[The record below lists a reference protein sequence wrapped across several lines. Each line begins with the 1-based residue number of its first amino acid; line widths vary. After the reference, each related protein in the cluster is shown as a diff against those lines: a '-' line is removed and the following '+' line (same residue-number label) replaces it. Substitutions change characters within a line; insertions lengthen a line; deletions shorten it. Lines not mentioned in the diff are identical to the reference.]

1 MSVTDLKS
9 SILRQQF
16 VLHLRQVVGPV
27 RPLLMEP
34 LLCDLQ
40 TLLQGLDLVHKGHRQ
55 QEGESGG
62 KREGERESERKNITR
77 VVKEINVVKREKLE
91 KELGAVGKKRNKNLN
106 YNFIQFTSHRYV
118 NILVKHIY

>member
-1 MSVTDLKS
+1 MESQCSLDRALSGTDLKS

-16 VLHLRQVVGPV
+16 VLHLGQVVGPV
-27 RPLLMEP
+27 RPLLVEP

-62 KREGERESERKNITR
+62 KRKGRSKRKNLTR
-77 VVKEINVVKREKLE
+77 VVKEISFVK
-91 KELGAVGKKRNKNLN
+91 KEN
-106 YNFIQFTSHRYV
+106 
-118 NILVKHIY
+118 

>member
-1 MSVTDLKS
+1 MTESQCSLDRALSGTDLKS

-16 VLHLRQVVGPV
+16 VLHLGQVVGPV
-27 RPLLMEP
+27 RPLLVEP

-62 KREGERESERKNITR
+62 KRERRSKRKNITR
-77 VVKEINVVKREKLE
+77 VVKE
-91 KELGAVGKKRNKNLN
+91 
-106 YNFIQFTSHRYV
+106 
-118 NILVKHIY
+118 LVL

>member
-1 MSVTDLKS
+1 MSGTDLKS

-55 QEGESGG
+55 QEEIV
-62 KREGERESERKNITR
+62 EGRESERKNITR
-77 VVKEINVVKREKLE
+77 VVKEISFVKKEK
-91 KELGAVGKKRNKNLN
+91 
-106 YNFIQFTSHRYV
+106 
-118 NILVKHIY
+118 

>member
-1 MSVTDLKS
+1 MESQCSLDRALSVTDLKS

-55 QEGESGG
+55 QERESGG

-77 VVKEINVVKREKLE
+77 VVKEISFVKKGKIGKRIRCSWEK
-91 KELGAVGKKRNKNLN
+91 KEIKA
-106 YNFIQFTSHRYV
+106 
-118 NILVKHIY
+118 